1 MGKVR
6 DLSAEPR
13 TPLTRE
19 RVLDTAVSLADE
31 GGIESLSMR
40 RLAHELGVEA
50 MSLYNHVANKQAIL
64 DGMVDA
70 FVDEIEEPSSGTDW
84 KTAIR
89 HKAMSARDALLRHP
103 WAAGV
108 IATRTG
114 MSPTMVKYFDSGIGV
129 LLDGGFS
136 ADLAHQAVHALGSRF
151 FGFTQDLLNP
161 KDEGGEEIP
170 RLRIQQMAGEY
181 PNLAEMMM
189 AAMRD
194 DDSIVGLG
202 CDDQAEFEFG
212 LDLILD
218 GLERV
223 RDET

>member
-1 MGKVR
+1 M
-6 DLSAEPR
+6 
-13 TPLTRE
+13 T
-19 RVLDTAVSLADE
+19 
-31 GGIESLSMR
+31 
-40 RLAHELGVEA
+40 
-50 MSLYNHVANKQAIL
+50 NKQDIL
-64 DGMVDA
+64 GGVVD
-70 FVDEIEEPSSGTDW
+70 VIVNEITTPADDADW

-89 HKAMSARDALLRHP
+89 HKAMSAREAVLRHP

-108 IATRTG
+108 IATRTD

-151 FGFTQDLLNP
+151 FGFTQELLNP

-223 RDET
+223 RVQESDAG